1 MTAANRVA
9 KNTAILY
16 GRMAI
21 TVFISLYATR
31 LVLAA
36 LGASD
41 FGIFNVVGG
50 AIVMLTFLNNAMTAA
65 TQRFMSYAQGEQ
77 NKDKQKSIFNVSVV
91 LHLLIGIVLIIILEA
106 AGFFLFNGILN
117 IDEERI
123 EAAKLIFHF
132 LVVSTFINVI
142 SVPYDAVINAHE
154 DMMFV
159 AVLGILEATLKL
171 SIALFITQ
179 TNSDKLVIY
188 GLLTAALSIFLL
200 LIQRF
205 YCHKKYTEAKINIRK
220 FFDKDL
226 FKEMT
231 SFGGWSLLGS
241 TAGLVSTYGQ
251 GIVINMFFG
260 TIVNAAQGVA
270 NQISGQLGAFSSTMM
285 KALNPVIAKS
295 EGAGNRVLMLK
306 ASITGSKF
314 SYFLL
319 AFFVI
324 PVYIEM
330 PYILNIWLQQV
341 PEYTIVFCR
350 LLLIINLIEQMFI
363 TLPTSIAATGNI
375 KNYQK
380 IVSILAIIPLIV
392 SYILFQFGYPPH
404 TLYYVFIIQ
413 RIVRAFGPILYFSN
427 ILCGISP
434 SIFLKEVVLRS
445 LFITASVSILS
456 MIPIIVLD
464 EGILRLSIILAISTT
479 SFLILVKYFG
489 LTEEEENQIEK
500 IIKKVKS
507 KILK

>member
-1 MTAANRVA
+1 MTVANRVA

-21 TVFISLYATR
+21 TVLISLYATR

-50 AIVMLTFLNNAMTAA
+50 AIVMLTFLNNAMSAA
-65 TQRFMSYAQGEQ
+65 TQRFMSYAQGEL
-77 NKDKQKSIFNVSVV
+77 NKEKQKSIFNVSIV
-91 LHLLIGIVLIIILEA
+91 LHLIIGIVLILILEV
-106 AGFFLFNGILN
+106 AGYFLFNGILN

-123 EAAKLIFHF
+123 ETAKLIFQF
-132 LVVSTFINVI
+132 LVISTFVNVI

-154 DMMFV
+154 NMLFV
-159 AVLGILEATLKL
+159 AILGILEAILKL
-171 SIALFITQ
+171 SIALLITQ
-179 TNSDKLVIY
+179 TNSDKLAIY
-188 GLLTAALSIFLL
+188 GFLSATLSIFLL

-205 YCHKKYTEAKINIRK
+205 YCHKKYVEVKINLKK

-241 TAGLVSTYGQ
+241 TAGLVSSYGQ

-260 TIVNAAQGVA
+260 TIVNAAQGIA

-330 PYILNIWLQQV
+330 PYILSIWLKQV

-380 IVSILAIIPLIV
+380 IVSLLALIPLAV

-404 TLYYVFIIQ
+404 TIYYVFIVQ
-413 RIVRAFGPILYFSN
+413 RIVRAFGPILYFSEK
-427 ILCGISP
+427 LCGLAP
-434 SIFLKEVVLRS
+434 SIYLREVV
-445 LFITASVSILS
+445 FICLLISVTVTILS
-456 MIPIIVLD
+456 LLPTIFLE
-464 EGILRLSIILAISTT
+464 EGILRLTVILLISTT
-479 SFLILVKYFG
+479 SFFIAVKNFG
-489 LTEEEENQIEK
+489 LNKEEENQIELIINK
-500 IIKKVKS
+500 IKS
-507 KILK
+507 KISK